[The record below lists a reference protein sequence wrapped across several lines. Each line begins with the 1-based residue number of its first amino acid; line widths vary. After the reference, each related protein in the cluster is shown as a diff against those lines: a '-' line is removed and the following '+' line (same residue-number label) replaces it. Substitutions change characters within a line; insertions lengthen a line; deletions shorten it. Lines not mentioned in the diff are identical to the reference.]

1 MACKRKISLVL
12 GAGGAKGYAHIGAI
26 KAIEESNCEIVSIA
40 GTSIGSLVGGLY
52 AAGKVKELNDWFQSI
67 DNWKK
72 AFTFIDI
79 KNISTS
85 GLINGDYIIEN
96 LEKII
101 GKNLKLCDL
110 KMPFSCVAVDLNSG
124 QEIVFTNN
132 QSIKEGE
139 TNDRRIVYIKDVS
152 LLDAI
157 RASISMPAI
166 FIPHEVKGRKCV
178 DGCTSNGLPINH
190 LKRIGGS
197 MVIAINLDSFG
208 DTTVFNIKD
217 ISDASAISRTLTK
230 IIQSSENE
238 SFLSVLCKSY
248 YVALKQNKLLMIEY
262 EKPDIYINI
271 DLKGFGTFDFLEAK
285 KLYTIGYEQLKEK
298 MDELSYKQRL
308 EIWQKGLLSEKG
320 ISYSEI
326 KKKCLCDD
334 DLARQDMRRIKVLLT
349 GTGIKIVES
358 GTFRKS
364 YRLSQNTDLLSLHAQ
379 SQVAVPYR
387 DLIKLLTHSRGLLSN
402 SFFADISSV
411 YDSIM
416 SSCDT
421 DDKTIEFESNLNE
434 STAMSCFSDIY
445 KALRNDVLLVTRHH
459 PVNPENTFNVILH
472 PEYLKEYNSEWYV
485 FGNISNSVDE
495 APQMGRIPLSLID
508 DVDEPSE
515 QISFIPTG
523 LSSTDYHQ
531 MLGEIIGVEL
541 DPNCELETIC
551 LRISTR
557 IFHRIVNNPIH
568 HTQKYAPEYNSSGY
582 KGIKITVRRNKELI
596 RTILNMGSDIEVIS
610 PVKLRNSIKK
620 ELNRNLKQYQ

>member
-1 MACKRKISLVL
+1 MFERKVSLVL

-26 KAIEESNCEIVSIA
+26 KAIEESGYKIVSIA

-52 AAGKVKELNDWFQSI
+52 AAGKLRELNGWLQSI
-67 DNWKK
+67 DNWKR
-72 AFTFIDI
+72 AFNVVDI
-79 KNISTS
+79 KNVSVS

-96 LEKII
+96 LEKIL
-101 GKNLKLCDL
+101 GKNLKLADL
-110 KMPFSCVAVDLNSG
+110 KIPFSCVAVDLYSG

-132 QSIKEGE
+132 QAVSEGE
-139 TNDRRIVYIKDVS
+139 TTDRRIVYIKDVS

-157 RASISMPAI
+157 RASISMPAF
-166 FIPHEVKGRKCV
+166 FIPHEVRGRMCV

-190 LKRIGGS
+190 LKRIDGS
-197 MVIAINLDSFG
+197 IVIAINLDSFG
-208 DTTVFNIKD
+208 DTTVFNIED
-217 ISDASAISRTLTK
+217 ISDSSKIFKILTK
-230 IIQSSENE
+230 IVKSSERNN
-238 SFLSVLCKSY
+238 FLSVLLNSY

-262 EKPDIYINI
+262 EKPDVYVNI
-271 DLKGFGTFDFLEAK
+271 DLKGFGTFDFVEAK
-285 KLYTIGYEQLKEK
+285 KLHNIGYEQLKEK
-298 MDELSYKQRL
+298 MEELSFKQRL
-308 EIWQKGLLSEKG
+308 EVWQNGLLSENG

-326 KKKCLCDD
+326 KKRCLCDN
-334 DLARQDMRRIKVLLT
+334 DLARQDMRRIKALLN
-349 GTGIKIVES
+349 GSGIKIEES

-364 YRLSQNTDLLSLHAQ
+364 YRLSQSIDLLSLHAQ

-411 YDSIM
+411 YDNII
-416 SSCDT
+416 SSCET
-421 DDKTIEFESNLNE
+421 DDKTIEFESNINE
-434 STAMSCFSDIY
+434 SIAMSCFSDIY
-445 KALRNDVLLVTRHH
+445 KALRKDVLLITRHH

-485 FGNISNSVDE
+485 FGNISNSDDE
-495 APQMGRIPLSLID
+495 APQLGRIPLSLID

-515 QISFIPTG
+515 QIPFIPTG
-523 LSSTDYHQ
+523 YTSSDYHQ

-541 DPNCELETIC
+541 DNNCELETIC
-551 LRISTR
+551 LRISTK

-568 HTQKYAPEYNSSGY
+568 HTQKYAPELNTPGN
-582 KGIKITVRRNKELI
+582 KGIKIRVRRNKELI
-596 RTILNMGSDIEVIS
+596 RTLLNLGSDVEVVS